1 MSNKYNNSKIYKL
14 VCDDGHYYI
23 GSTTQKLNHRFN
35 NHKNLSKKNILR
47 VYEHINTIGWDK
59 VHIEL
64 VEDYHCNNKNE
75 LNIKEEEHINKNNTD
90 FLCLN
95 NDIEEIE
102 NIINKNSDNDEN
114 NEISYESNNDSDY
127 ESIYSNDSDNTYQ
140 DGKIY
145 KLTCKDG
152 HYYIGSTTTSLIKR
166 FSSHKYTIKK
176 NTNGGN
182 YTYFNSLPITDINI
196 ELIENYPCNT
206 KGELRK
212 REDYYIQFS
221 LSDRYCLNT
230 FRAFQSDDD
239 KKEYDRLY
247 YTLNKDKAK
256 ENIKKYYEANKET
269 IIESHREYNEQ
280 NREKV
285 DSYQAQYRLDN
296 AEKRREYTK
305 QYAKEHPEQVK
316 EAKKKYNEEN
326 KEKNMAYWKEY
337 NNKEENKER
346 IRKMKQKS
354 AQKMKEQNADKI
366 AEEKEK
372 KKQAREEQKQARIT
386 YDKAIVQCVCGGS
399 YQNYQKKR
407 HEENKKHQTFITSN

>member
-14 VCDDGHYYI
+14 ICDDGHYYI

-35 NHKNLSKKNILR
+35 NHKTLSKNNILH

-64 VEDYHCNNKNE
+64 IEDYHCNNKNE
-75 LNIKEEEHINKNNTD
+75 LNIKEEEHINKYNTD

-95 NDIEEIE
+95 NDIEEID
-102 NIINKNSDNDEN
+102 NIINKNSDNGEN
-114 NEISYESNNDSDY
+114 NEISFESKDDSDY
-127 ESIYSNDSDNTYQ
+127 ESIYSSDSDNTYQ

-166 FSSHKYTIKK
+166 FSSHKYSIKK
-176 NTNGGN
+176 NTNGGY

-221 LSDRYCLNT
+221 LSDKYCLNT

-256 ENIKKYYEANKET
+256 ENMKKYYEENKDA
-269 IIESHREYNEQ
+269 IIEYHQEYNEKNKEIINAKRAEYRKQ
-280 NREKV
+280 NSKMLSEK
-285 DSYQAQYRLDN
+285 QK
-296 AEKRREYTK
+296 E
-305 QYAKEHPEQVK
+305 YAKEHQEQVK
-316 EAKKKYNEEN
+316 ETTKKYNEEN
-326 KEKNMAYWKEY
+326 KDKLAEYWKEY
-337 NNKEENKER
+337 AKKDENKER
-346 IRKMKQKS
+346 IRENKQKS

-372 KKQAREEQKQARIT
+372 KKQAREEQKKARIT

-407 HEENKKHQTFITSN
+407 HEENKKHIKFITSN

>member
-14 VCDDGHYYI
+14 ICDDDHYYI

-35 NHKNLSKKNILR
+35 NHKTLSKNNILH

-64 VEDYHCNNKNE
+64 IEDYHCNNKNE
-75 LNIKEEEHINKNNTD
+75 LNIKEEEHINKYNTD

-102 NIINKNSDNDEN
+102 NIINKNSDNGEN
-114 NEISYESNNDSDY
+114 NEISFESKDDSDY
-127 ESIYSNDSDNTYQ
+127 ESIYSSDSDNTYQ

-166 FSSHKYTIKK
+166 FSSHKYSIKK
-176 NTNGGN
+176 NTNGGY

-221 LSDRYCLNT
+221 LSDKYCLNT

-256 ENIKKYYEANKET
+256 ENMKKYYEENKDA
-269 IIESHREYNEQ
+269 IIEYHQEYNEKNKEIINAKRAEYRKQ
-280 NREKV
+280 NSKMLSEK
-285 DSYQAQYRLDN
+285 QK
-296 AEKRREYTK
+296 E
-305 QYAKEHPEQVK
+305 YAKEQQEQLK
-316 EAKKKYNEEN
+316 ETTKKYNEEN
-326 KEKNMAYWKEY
+326 KDKLAEYWKEY
-337 NNKEENKER
+337 AKKDENKER
-346 IRKMKQKS
+346 IRENKQKS

-372 KKQAREEQKQARIT
+372 KKQAREEQKKARIT

>member
-14 VCDDGHYYI
+14 ICDDGHYYI

-35 NHKNLSKKNILR
+35 NHKTLSKNNILH

-64 VEDYHCNNKNE
+64 IEDYHCNNKNE
-75 LNIKEEEHINKNNTD
+75 LNIKEEEHINKYNTD

-95 NDIEEIE
+95 NDIEEID
-102 NIINKNSDNDEN
+102 NIINKNSDNGEN
-114 NEISYESNNDSDY
+114 NEISFESKDDSDY
-127 ESIYSNDSDNTYQ
+127 ESIYSSDSDNTYQ

-166 FSSHKYTIKK
+166 FSSHKYSIKK
-176 NTNGGN
+176 NTNGGY

-221 LSDRYCLNT
+221 LSDKYCLNT

-256 ENIKKYYEANKET
+256 ENMKKYYKKIKMLLLNT
-269 IIESHREYNEQ
+269 IKN
-280 NREKV
+280 
-285 DSYQAQYRLDN
+285 
-296 AEKRREYTK
+296 TM
-305 QYAKEHPEQVK
+305 
-316 EAKKKYNEEN
+316 KK
-326 KEKNMAYWKEY
+326 
-337 NNKEENKER
+337 
-346 IRKMKQKS
+346 I
-354 AQKMKEQNADKI
+354 
-366 AEEKEK
+366 K
-372 KKQAREEQKQARIT
+372 K
-386 YDKAIVQCVCGGS
+386 
-399 YQNYQKKR
+399 
-407 HEENKKHQTFITSN
+407 